1 MKHNPEI
8 KGFIFDMDGTMV
20 DNMMVH
26 HRAWQRKLA
35 ELQLELTLEEVRQQ
49 IHGINEEILE
59 RLFGERY
66 TLEERRRIS
75 QEKEQAYRD
84 IFLPELKLVNGLPE
98 FLQAAYHANIIMG
111 IATAAPLENV
121 EFVLNNLNIGHYF
134 QAVTHAGLVTKG
146 KPDPEVLEK
155 AAAGMNVPLANCI
168 VFEDSPVGAETA
180 LRAGCPVYIITT
192 THPAAE
198 FAQFPHILGFI
209 KDFTEINPYQITVNH
224 HI

>member
-1 MKHNPEI
+1 MEI

-35 ELQLELTLEEVRQQ
+35 ELELELTLEEVRQQ

-66 TLEERRRIS
+66 TLEDRRRIS
-75 QEKEQAYRD
+75 QEKEMAYRE
-84 IFLPELKLVNGLPE
+84 IFLPELKLVNGLAD
-98 FLQAAYHANIIMG
+98 FLQATYNADIIMG

-121 EFVLNNLNIGHYF
+121 DFVLDNLNLRHYF
-134 QAVTHAGLVTKG
+134 KAVTHAGLVSKG

-155 AAAGMNVPLANCI
+155 VATGMGIPLANCL
-168 VFEDSPVGAETA
+168 VFEDTPIGAATA
-180 LRAGCPVYIITT
+180 QRAGCVAYIVTT
-192 THPAAE
+192 THMPDE
-198 FAQFPHILGFI
+198 FADFPNILGFI
-209 KDFTEINPYQITVNH
+209 KDFTEVNLGK
-224 HI
+224 IVARM